1 MTIMTLKFKGDV
13 INIQLRSNK
22 PQALI
27 ISRNSIYI
35 EKRDLQL
42 RLKTLRMDYK

>member
-1 MTIMTLKFKGDV
+1 MTIMILKLKGDV

-22 PQALI
+22 PKPHM
-27 ISRNSIYI
+27 ISRNSMYI